1 MLEHTGRQ
9 QMLKLVSEAR
19 TPGMGVVK
27 SKSKGV
33 RKNPKG
39 SELPLNTDAG
49 LLGLLLCVPCVWHKG
64 PQRVCGS
71 LDDKLRILATFY
83 RGGKVSNF
91 LAGSESSNR

>member
-9 QMLKLVSEAR
+9 HMLKLVSEAR

-49 LLGLLLCVPCVWHKG
+49 LPGLLLCVPCVWHNG

-71 LDDKLRILATFY
+71 LNDKCEDISHLLQ
-83 RGGKVSNF
+83 RGKGFEVPGWERK
-91 LAGSESSNR
+91 